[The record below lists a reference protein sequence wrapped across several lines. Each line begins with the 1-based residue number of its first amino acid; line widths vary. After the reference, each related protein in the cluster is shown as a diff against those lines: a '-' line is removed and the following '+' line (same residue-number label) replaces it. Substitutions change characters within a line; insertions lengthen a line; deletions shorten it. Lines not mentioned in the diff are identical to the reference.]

1 MNKLAY
7 FESESIYALTGEEF
21 SCGRTNLEVVRAMLA
36 GGIRVIQYREKKKDA
51 RQMYEECL
59 VIRRLTKEAGAL
71 FLVNDHI
78 DLAIAV
84 DADGVHIGQSDL
96 PPVVVRKLIGE
107 DKVLGLSTHNP
118 TEAQAAEA
126 LGCVDYIGVGPIFT
140 TTTKA
145 DAQKAI
151 GYDNLMAVRQ
161 AVSLPIVAIGGI
173 KEAAVAETIAKGAS
187 MVAII
192 SDLVGADDITEK
204 ARRLIVAGKKD

>member
-1 MNKLAY
+1 MNKLTY

-59 VIRRLTKEAGAL
+59 AIRHMTKEAGAL

-96 PPVVVRKLIGE
+96 PPAVVRKLIGE
-107 DKVLGLSTHNP
+107 DKVLGLSTHSP
-118 TEAQAAEA
+118 TEAQEAEA

-161 AVSLPIVAIGGI
+161 AVALPIVAIGGI

-204 ARRLIVAGKKD
+204 ARRLIAVGKKD

>member
-1 MNKLAY
+1 MNKLTY

-59 VIRRLTKEAGAL
+59 AIRHMTKEAGAL

-84 DADGVHIGQSDL
+84 DADGVHIGQNDL
-96 PPVVVRKLIGE
+96 PPAVVRKLIGE

-118 TEAQAAEA
+118 IEAQAAEA

-151 GYDNLMAVRQ
+151 GYDNLIAVRQ

-192 SDLVGADDITEK
+192 SDLVGADDISEK
-204 ARRLIVAGKKD
+204 ARRLIAAGKKD

>member
-21 SCGRTNLEVVRAMLA
+21 SCGRMNLEVVRAMLA

-59 VIRRLTKEAGAL
+59 VIRRLTKEADAL

>member
-1 MNKLAY
+1 MNKLTY

-59 VIRRLTKEAGAL
+59 AIRHMTKEAGAL

-84 DADGVHIGQSDL
+84 DADGVHIGQNDL
-96 PPVVVRKLIGE
+96 PPAVVRKLIGE

-118 TEAQAAEA
+118 IEAQAAEA

-173 KEAAVAETIAKGAS
+173 KEVAVAETIAKGAS

-192 SDLVGADDITEK
+192 SDLVGADDISEK
-204 ARRLIVAGKKD
+204 ARRLIAAGKKD